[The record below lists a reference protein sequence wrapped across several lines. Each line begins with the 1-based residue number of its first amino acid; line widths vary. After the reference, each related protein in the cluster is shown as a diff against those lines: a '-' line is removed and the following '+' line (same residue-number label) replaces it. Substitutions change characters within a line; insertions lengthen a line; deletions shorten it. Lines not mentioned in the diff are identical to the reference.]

1 MSEEPILQVAFFR
14 SETGREPVREWLKEL
29 AADDRKAIGED
40 IKLVQFRW
48 PLGMPL
54 VDKLDADLWEVRSR
68 LQGGRI
74 ARVCFTVRAA
84 RWCCCTDSSRKPRR
98 HHGKSWI
105 WRAGVGTF
113 GGVDKHMN
121 QFTGSNFDDFL
132 AEEGILDEVTARAYK
147 RLLALQ
153 VQDAMAETQMSKSE
167 LAGRLQ
173 TSRSQLDR
181 LLDPEN
187 TAITLDSL
195 ERLARA
201 LGKQL
206 IVRFA

>member
-1 MSEEPILQVAFFR
+1 
-14 SETGREPVREWLKEL
+14 
-29 AADDRKAIGED
+29 
-40 IKLVQFRW
+40 
-48 PLGMPL
+48 
-54 VDKLDADLWEVRSR
+54 
-68 LQGGRI
+68 
-74 ARVCFTVRAA
+74 
-84 RWCCCTDSSRKPRR
+84 
-98 HHGKSWI
+98 
-105 WRAGVGTF
+105 
-113 GGVDKHMN
+113 MN

-132 AEEGILDEVTARAYK
+132 AEEGLLDEVTARAYK

-153 VQDAMAETQMSKSE
+153 VQDAMTETQMSKSE

-173 TSRSQLDR
+173 TSRSQLGR

-201 LGKQL
+201 LGKRL

>member
-1 MSEEPILQVAFFR
+1 
-14 SETGREPVREWLKEL
+14 
-29 AADDRKAIGED
+29 
-40 IKLVQFRW
+40 
-48 PLGMPL
+48 
-54 VDKLDADLWEVRSR
+54 
-68 LQGGRI
+68 
-74 ARVCFTVRAA
+74 
-84 RWCCCTDSSRKPRR
+84 
-98 HHGKSWI
+98 
-105 WRAGVGTF
+105 
-113 GGVDKHMN
+113 MN
-121 QFTGSNFDDFL
+121 QYTGSNFDDFL

-153 VQDAMAETQMSKSE
+153 VQDAMTETQMSKSE

-206 IVRFA
+206 VVRLA